1 MFTENVVVDNIGNI
15 VIAIDLKMTS
25 KVFKTKKEF
34 FLSTLSKSSIFMGNS
49 AEFEPESSNIT
60 NISTY
65 MMLPTL
71 T

>member
-1 MFTENVVVDNIGNI
+1 MFTENVVVGNIGNI
-15 VIAIDLKMTS
+15 VIATDLKMTS

-60 NISTY
+60 NISTD